1 LRIAV
6 QGLGHVGY
14 ALAEQLAA
22 AGAELL
28 VSDLDPGR
36 LQLATEQLG
45 AHPVSTEALPSSPC
59 DIFVP
64 CGLGGVL
71 NQQTVAQLHCA
82 VVAGAANNQ
91 LASPEVAE
99 LLEARGILYAPDYVI
114 NSGGLIYVALKHQ
127 GASLSAITTHL
138 TQISTRLT
146 DIYAHAQAENRSPA
160 RIADQLAE
168 RLLYPG

>member
-28 VSDLDPGR
+28 VSELDPGR
-36 LQLATEQLG
+36 LQLAVEQLG
-45 AHPVSTEALPSSPC
+45 AQPVSSEALPSSPC

-71 NQQTVAQLHCA
+71 TPQAVAQLHCA

-91 LASPEVAE
+91 LASPDVAE

-114 NSGGLIYVALKHQ
+114 NSGGLIYVARQHQ
-127 GASLSAITTHL
+127 GASLPEITSQL
-138 TQISTRLT
+138 ARIGQRLC
-146 DIYAHAQAENRSPA
+146 DLYGHAQAENCSPA

-168 RLLYPG
+168 RLLHPA